1 MSRALEFALD
11 RYRDWLIERGVSRK
25 SRNCLITRLRRFA
38 EWFRQHYG
46 AQPLPA
52 RLTGQAAYYYREYLL
67 ERGLAPSYISSL
79 IYPVR
84 SYHTWAV
91 ETGQLDEPLL
101 PPMRRPRPR
110 RPKEERPPPTR
121 SVPFFGKEQ
130 YLAWAPWDGIG
141 PQTLRH
147 YRGTLFSISRWL
159 RDSRGRILC
168 PEDAT
173 LATLTDYY
181 AATNRSRTSY
191 DSVRA
196 ALHSYAR
203 WPASGGIL
211 DVDPFVSPPAD

>member
-1 MSRALEFALD
+1 MTQALQSALD

-38 EWFRQHYG
+38 EWFRQCYG

-52 RLTGQAAYYYREYLL
+52 RMTGQAAYFYRQHLL
-67 ERGLAPSYISSL
+67 DRGFSPSYISSL

-91 ETGQLDEPLL
+91 ETGRLDEPLL
-101 PPMRRPRPR
+101 PPLRRPRPR

-121 SVPFFGKEQ
+121 SVLFFGKDQ
-130 YLAWAPWDGIG
+130 YLAWAPRDGIG

-147 YRGTLFSISRWL
+147 YRGTLSSISRWL
-159 RDSRGRILC
+159 RDSRGRILH

-173 LATLTDYY
+173 LATLADYY
-181 AATNRSRTSY
+181 AATNRSRASY

-196 ALHSYAR
+196 ALHSYTR
-203 WPASGGIL
+203 WGVETGIL
-211 DVDPFVSPPAD
+211 KRDPFMPQR